1 MDSKKKKKSGYEFRV
16 AKKMKAFQMSANSS
30 QKITNFYTNN
40 VVGESSQTSLE
51 NPKPD
56 KRDEINEIQNEKLE
70 LAELEKRHEITTTE
84 VKVKES
90 NVDFLKYKNQDAE
103 INENSKEVLV
113 ETIEI
118 RQEHHQDITGE
129 IVQKLFA
136 K

>member
-1 MDSKKKKKSGYEFRV
+1 
-16 AKKMKAFQMSANSS
+16 MK
-30 QKITNFYTNN
+30 
-40 VVGESSQTSLE
+40 
-51 NPKPD
+51 
-56 KRDEINEIQNEKLE
+56 
-70 LAELEKRHEITTTE
+70 KRHEITTTE

-90 NVDFLKYKNQDAE
+90 YVYFLKYKNQDAE

-136 K
+136 NEKIDEVINYFCKPKSIDIINFFIFFYLFFINFFTI